1 MSQQNI
7 SPLAMNIIVT
17 VSEVLTQKQQEV
29 RYDNIKFTQPGYQYV
44 RNLATCIVT
53 TDIDTYK
60 TLTYEFEHM
69 NGLHELCDRIHLGKS
84 KPTTNI

>member
-1 MSQQNI
+1 
-7 SPLAMNIIVT
+7 MNIIVT

-69 NGLHELCDRIHLGKS
+69 NGQLVKLECLIYCFSNRVLWFYTS
-84 KPTTNI
+84 VCNLL